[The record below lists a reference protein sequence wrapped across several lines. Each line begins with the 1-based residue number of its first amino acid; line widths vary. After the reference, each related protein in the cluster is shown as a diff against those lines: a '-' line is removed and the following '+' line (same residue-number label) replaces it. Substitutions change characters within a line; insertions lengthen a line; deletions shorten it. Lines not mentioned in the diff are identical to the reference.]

1 MDMWV
6 RVEFSRMHDIQRA
19 MQSMIHAWNQLI
31 VLLNLAL
38 YQVSSVDSELRH
50 DIQNLSRKEDLQK
63 FSKIKVALQLFFLC
77 NVIFFFKV
85 RSL

>member
-6 RVEFSRMHDIQRA
+6 RVHDTQRA
-19 MQSMIHAWNQLI
+19 TQSMIHAWNQLI

-63 FSKIKVALQLFFLC
+63 FSKIKVALQLFFYVMSYFTSRFVL
-77 NVIFFFKV
+77 
-85 RSL
+85 

>member
-1 MDMWV
+1 MWV
-6 RVEFSRMHDIQRA
+6 RVEFSRMHDTQRA

-63 FSKIKVALQLFFLC
+63 FSKIKVALKLFFM
-77 NVIFFFKV
+77 
-85 RSL
+85 